1 MVNLDL
7 VKKIQAK
14 NSKFLDGLSKE
25 NKQNLEMEYT
35 MGSPIRKNIMIN
47 KTGTKKK
54 NVVELPTYKVE
65 EKDPTYKLRR
75 GKVME
80 AHSNLHAN
88 KDGKRTITTKMKI
101 WDQLTPSD
109 KADLKKSIMLAI
121 DHKFKGGSISDFP
134 TDIRDIVKAVSKH
147 FVGKGIVKGFTPE
160 QQRIHDEAIRSTGKT
175 EEQIYND
182 PRSVAIRARAREA
195 KGMGFLD
202 DMNRVG
208 STLYPQTAR
217 NAEDK
222 IRKIREADAKLR
234 ARNEQMRQARGQGL
248 LENYFKPKGSRQLI
262 YFSDSSSDEDE
273 PHLPVKRGR
282 GRPKKM

>member
-1 MVNLDL
+1 MSSA
-7 VKKIQAK
+7 KKIRYLQNTQENDFDELEEFF
-14 NSKFLDGLSKE
+14 NSMPS
-25 NKQNLEMEYT
+25 
-35 MGSPIRKNIMIN
+35 
-47 KTGTKKK
+47 KKK
-54 NVVELPTYKVE
+54 NNKVKLPNYTKSPYSNYKE
-65 EKDPTYKLRR
+65 MKGR
-75 GKVME
+75 VME
-80 AHSNLHAN
+80 AHSDLHDN

-101 WDQLTPSD
+101 WNKLTPSD

-147 FVGKGIVKGFTPE
+147 FVGNGIVKGFTPE

-175 EEQIYND
+175 EEQIYDD

-202 DMNRVG
+202 DMNRIG

-222 IRKIREADAKLR
+222 VRKIREVDARLR
-234 ARNEQMRQARGQGL
+234 ARNEQIRQAKGQGL
-248 LENYFKPKGSRQLI
+248 VENYFKPKGHRQLV
-262 YFSDSSSDEDE
+262 YFSDSSSEEDE

-282 GRPKKM
+282 GRPKKMT